1 MSLNENKSVQGFALT
16 LAQCWAHSVPGK
28 TSTSG
33 HTHVP
38 SPPSASSNTN
48 QGTQVGSPREFR
60 DCSVAMPSS
69 KGQPRRCHGPG
80 HRRETPSRKH
90 QLTPTQLKAG
100 AEQTPN
106 CHKSTLSS
114 VLLQSS
120 KAYSL
125 LHVTKATGVQGQP
138 WPGIP
143 MQKPTIPKPCR
154 VSQEIGFYSSSATQ
168 GKTLTNL
175 RGFKCFPGLKKSAL
189 TSKFCGMAS
198 QTPFQSTKQMERG
211 FYWHLFFFLHSLLRG
226 CEFAGAHQHLA
237 LHPCYR
243 RNCCASPADHVP
255 LLSKGSGS
263 GRKYKTSRWEIVCR
277 SWQGQNYICLRIS
290 QAETTQQLLGI
301 GK

>member
-1 MSLNENKSVQGFALT
+1 M
-16 LAQCWAHSVPGK
+16 
-28 TSTSG
+28 
-33 HTHVP
+33 
-38 SPPSASSNTN
+38 
-48 QGTQVGSPREFR
+48 
-60 DCSVAMPSS
+60 AMPSS
-69 KGQPRRCHGPG
+69 KGQPRRCHGQLPG

-211 FYWHLFFFLHSLLRG
+211 FYWHLFFFCTASLEVVNLLVPISILHCTPVIG
-226 CEFAGAHQHLA
+226 
-237 LHPCYR
+237 
-243 RNCCASPADHVP
+243 
-255 LLSKGSGS
+255 
-263 GRKYKTSRWEIVCR
+263 EIAVQVQLTMCHC
-277 SWQGQNYICLRIS
+277 SQKDQGQEENTRLPDERLFVAHGRGRITS
-290 QAETTQQLLGI
+290 A
-301 GK
+301 

>member
-16 LAQCWAHSVPGK
+16 LAQCRAHSVPGK

-48 QGTQVGSPREFR
+48 QGTQVGSPWEFR

-69 KGQPRRCHGPG
+69 KGQPRRCHGQLPG

-114 VLLQSS
+114 AILKSIFPLACNQGHWCSGPALARDPNAEANNPQTLQSQPRNWVLFQLS
-120 KAYSL
+120 HSGQNAHKPQRLQMLPRVKKNQPSHQNFVVWQVKL
-125 LHVTKATGVQGQP
+125 LFRAQSR
-138 WPGIP
+138 W
-143 MQKPTIPKPCR
+143 R
-154 VSQEIGFYSSSATQ
+154 EDF
-168 GKTLTNL
+168 L
-175 RGFKCFPGLKKSAL
+175 RI
-189 TSKFCGMAS
+189 
-198 QTPFQSTKQMERG
+198 
-211 FYWHLFFFLHSLLRG
+211 FFFLHSLLRG

-237 LHPCYR
+237 LHPCYS

-263 GRKYKTSRWEIVCR
+263 GRKYKTSR
-277 SWQGQNYICLRIS
+277 
-290 QAETTQQLLGI
+290 
-301 GK
+301 